1 VFVQNNGIDINHAL
15 QFEDETKGWASFSPF
30 LLGHELPSTED
41 EKLVHDNGLI
51 GCWLV

>member
-1 VFVQNNGIDINHAL
+1 VFVQNNGIDIN
-15 QFEDETKGWASFSPF
+15 FNSRTKQKVDVFFPF